1 MTSLER
7 LPERTLTRTKFSGC
21 PLTLLP
27 FQEKYL
33 AITRGNF
40 MRILFTAIL
49 LVASFAQAQK
59 LKEGDLLFMQS
70 QGSLTPAIKEA
81 TGSDW
86 THVGLLLKFEGEWI
100 VLEASDG
107 VEITPLVNFV
117 YRYNKGSVLVKRLKS
132 SVRKITKKHIA
143 QMKEIAAAIVGAP
156 YDFFF
161 EWSDRA
167 YYCSE
172 VTYYCSEVTYKIFE
186 KVLGYKLG
194 QIQKFKDLKIDG
206 PEVKKLIEAKERAG
220 GKIDVEESIITPV
233 AEFNSPVLELVKV
246 YRE

>member
-1 MTSLER
+1 
-7 LPERTLTRTKFSGC
+7 
-21 PLTLLP
+21 
-27 FQEKYL
+27 
-33 AITRGNF
+33 
-40 MRILFTAIL
+40 MRILFTAIFSASL
-49 LVASFAQAQK
+49 LIASFAHAQK

-86 THVGLLLKFEGEWI
+86 THVGLLLKFEGQWV

-107 VEITPLVNFV
+107 VEITPLVDFV
-117 YRYNKGSVLVKRLKS
+117 YRFNKGSVLVKRLKS
-132 SVRKITKKHIA
+132 SVQKITKKHIA
-143 QMKEIAAAIVGAP
+143 QMKEIAATLIGAP

-172 VTYYCSEVTYKIFE
+172 VTYKIFD

-220 GKIDVEESIITPV
+220 GKVDIEEAIITPV
-233 AEFNSPVLELVKV
+233 AEFNSPDLELVKI

>member
-1 MTSLER
+1 
-7 LPERTLTRTKFSGC
+7 
-21 PLTLLP
+21 
-27 FQEKYL
+27 
-33 AITRGNF
+33 
-40 MRILFTAIL
+40 MRIFLTAIL
-49 LVASFAQAQK
+49 LVTSFAQAQK

-86 THVGLLLKFEGEWI
+86 THVGLLLKFEDQWV
-100 VLEASDG
+100 VLEAANG
-107 VEITPLVNFV
+107 VEITPLVDFV

-132 SVRKITKKHIA
+132 NVRKIKNKDIA
-143 QMKEIAAAIVGAP
+143 LMKREAAAIVGAP

-161 EWSDRA
+161 EWNDKA
-167 YYCSE
+167 F
-172 VTYYCSEVTYKIFE
+172 YCSEVTYKIFD

-220 GKIDVEESIITPV
+220 GKVDIEEAIITPV
-233 AEFNSPVLELVKV
+233 AEFNDPNLELVKV